1 MELILMQLTDTKR
14 QGVALAA
21 REELARRSYAY
32 YFLLANSDINAKMYN
47 YTKYIC
53 DRLQEIIDGKQ
64 KHLILELPPQH
75 GKSMTVTETF
85 PSYYLMKNPEKAVM
99 VTSYAEDMYTRFAK
113 KNRMHYMDW
122 SKRLFGLLIGKN
134 TSNEFDVAGHE
145 GEAYFTSIYGGG
157 TGRRADLLII
167 DDPIKDAKEA
177 KSQTVKDSIW
187 DEWTSTFSTRLQ
199 HNASVIVIMTRWQ
212 VDDLAGRLIR
222 QDKTSTKH
230 RFNWEVIK
238 FPAIADLP
246 AGVTDAIGRHNG
258 EALNPE
264 KHPIDDLLRQRANI
278 GTHKFEAMYQQS
290 PTIEGGNIFKRE
302 WVKYYVPDRET
313 MLRLG
318 LTEKDVKIRPR
329 LKHMEETVQA
339 WDATFKGGANDDF
352 VAGQTWA
359 RYKTDMYLL
368 PHWCHKRLGFTE
380 TLDAIRAMSK
390 IYPQA
395 TVKLVEDKANG
406 PAIIDTLKQE
416 ISGIMPVSPGADS
429 KESRASSVTPYWE
442 AGQVYIPH
450 PLWISEVDDWL
461 EEILNF
467 PNGAHD
473 DNVDSMV
480 YGVRRLQ
487 KKQTSVIDRFL
498 F

>member
-1 MELILMQLTDTKR
+1 MTKLNEVEAVGLTEMETEM
-14 QGVALAA
+14 
-21 REELARRSYAY
+21 ARRKYAA
-32 YFLLANSDINAKMYN
+32 YFLLANAPEAKLYPHV
-47 YTKYIC
+47 KIIC
-53 DRLQEIIDGKQ
+53 DAIQKIIDGQ
-64 KHLILELPPQH
+64 QQFLIIELGPQH
-75 GKSMTVTETF
+75 GKSMAITETL
-85 PSYYLMKNPEKAVM
+85 PSYYLMRYPDKKVM
-99 VTSYAEDMYTRFAK
+99 VTAYGENLYSQFADSNRDKFTRLAPK
-113 KNRMHYMDW
+113 
-122 SKRLFGLLIGKN
+122 LFGLTTSKN
-134 TSNEFDVAGHE
+134 TANQFDVRNHK
-145 GEAYFTSIYGGG
+145 GEVFFTSMLGSA
-157 TGRRADLLII
+157 TGHSADLLII
-167 DDPIKDAKEA
+167 DDPIKNSEEA
-177 KSQTVKDSIW
+177 MSPTVKEKIW
-187 DEWTSTFSTRLQ
+187 KEWTNTFSTRLQ
-199 HNASVIVIMTRWQ
+199 NNSSVIVIATRWTT
-212 VDDLAGRLIR
+212 DDLSGRLL
-222 QDKTSTKH
+222 QQKAYD
-230 RFNWEVIK
+230 WQEIK
-238 FPAIADLP
+238 LPAIATGIP
-246 AGVTDAIGRHNG
+246 KGQTDIIGRHNG
-258 EALNPE
+258 EALCPE
-264 KHPIDDLLRQRANI
+264 LHTLDALLAQKKGL
-278 GTHKFEAMYQQS
+278 GTHAFNALYQQS
-290 PTIEGGNIFKRE
+290 PTIEGGNIFKRK

-339 WDATFKGGANDDF
+339 WDATFKGGSNDDF

-487 KKQTSVIDRFL
+487 KKQISVIDRFL

>member
-1 MELILMQLTDTKR
+1 MQLTDTKR
-14 QGVALAA
+14 QGIALAA

-32 YFLLANSDINAKMYN
+32 YFLLANSDVNAKMYN

-187 DEWTSTFSTRLQ
+187 DEWTTTFSTRLQ

-212 VDDLAGRLIR
+212 VDDLAGRLIQ
-222 QDKTSTKH
+222 QDKTSAKH

-264 KHPIDDLLRQRANI
+264 KHPIDDLLRQKANI
-278 GTHKFEAMYQQS
+278 GTHKFEALYQQS
-290 PTIEGGNIFKRE
+290 PTVEGGNIFKRE
-302 WVKYYVPDRET
+302 QIRYYVPDRET
-313 MLRLG
+313 LTRLH
-318 LTEKDVKIRPR
+318 LNEKDVAILPR
-329 LKHMEETVQA
+329 HLGATVIA
-339 WDATFKGGANDDF
+339 CDATFKSKENDDF
-352 VAGQTWA
+352 VSIQTWSSHGA
-359 RYKTDMYLL
+359 DLFLRPSWVHERLAFTDT
-368 PHWCHKRLGFTE
+368 CHAIEAQKRL
-380 TLDAIRAMSK
+380 
-390 IYPQA
+390 YPYA
-395 TVKLVEDKANG
+395 RSVLVEDKANG
-406 PAIIDTLKQE
+406 PAIIDTLKHR
-416 ISGIMPVSPGADS
+416 ISGIKPVSPGSDS
-429 KESRASSVTPYWE
+429 KEARAESVTPIFE
-442 AGQVYIPH
+442 AGQIYVPH
-450 PLWISEVDDWL
+450 PDWIPRSNDMI
-461 EEILNF
+461 EEWCGF
-467 PNGAHD
+467 PNMAHD
-473 DNVDSMV
+473 DQVDAMV
-480 YGVRRLQ
+480 YPVRELTKHKRRS
-487 KKQTSVIDRFL
+487 TFGFIGY
-498 F
+498 